1 MDPLYGERM
10 SGRRHFAGVVLVD
23 RRGWVLLQE
32 RDEHPRIDPEHWGL
46 VGGHVD
52 EGEDVE
58 TAAYRELAEE
68 TDVVAAPGSLRWF
81 GEFEV
86 DHTEAYGT
94 WDLMATYAAA
104 TDLTDDD
111 IVCHE
116 GRRIVFVD
124 PVEATALPLTKG
136 ASVILPAFLLS
147 DLYRDLVAMP

>member
-1 MDPLYGERM
+1 M
-10 SGRRHFAGVVLVD
+10 SGRRHFAGVALVD
-23 RRGWVLLQE
+23 RRGWILLQE
-32 RDEHPRIDPEHWGL
+32 RDEHPRIDPDCWGL

-58 TAAYRELAEE
+58 AAAYRELTEE
-68 TDVVAAPGSLRWF
+68 TGVVAAPGSLRWF

-104 TDLTDDD
+104 TDLTDDE

-136 ASVILPAFLLS
+136 AAVILPAFLLS
-147 DLYRDLVAMP
+147 DLYQDLYTGGAAH